1 MPKVSHTELLLPFLA
16 LEDRVV
22 LPHMVLPIAVES
34 EEGRAALA
42 AARQSERLILL
53 VPKID
58 GRYAKVGTVAR
69 IEESGR
75 LPDGR
80 EASVI
85 RGLYRG
91 ILTSAAS
98 ERAGALWITVEPAA
112 DPKLDELPG
121 KAMALAKEYRAIL
134 ENLLDIRG
142 AEGVAQMLRG
152 IEHPGALAD
161 MAGYSPDLKLNQ
173 LVDVLE
179 ERDVVARHPGRG
191 LAQGQD
197 PERGQRGPGEAP
209 ARVLSA
215 PAARS
220 HQEGA
225 GRERGRHRRRVPQ
238 ADRGEAIPRRGPPG
252 GREGVGAP
260 GAHQ

>member
-58 GRYAKVGTVAR
+58 GRYARMGTVAR

-91 ILTSAAS
+91 IMNSAAS
-98 ERAGALWITVEPAA
+98 ERGGALWVTVEPAP
-112 DPKLDELPG
+112 DPKLEELPG
-121 KAMALAKEYRAIL
+121 KAAALAKEYRAL
-134 ENLLDIRG
+134 VENLLDLRN
-142 AEGVAQMLRG
+142 ASAVAQLIRG

-161 MAGYSPDLKLNQ
+161 MAGYSPD
-173 LVDVLE
+173 
-179 ERDVVARHPGRG
+179 
-191 LAQGQD
+191 
-197 PERGQRGPGEAP
+197 
-209 ARVLSA
+209 
-215 PAARS
+215 
-220 HQEGA
+220 
-225 GRERGRHRRRVPQ
+225 
-238 ADRGEAIPRRGPPG
+238 
-252 GREGVGAP
+252 
-260 GAHQ
+260 